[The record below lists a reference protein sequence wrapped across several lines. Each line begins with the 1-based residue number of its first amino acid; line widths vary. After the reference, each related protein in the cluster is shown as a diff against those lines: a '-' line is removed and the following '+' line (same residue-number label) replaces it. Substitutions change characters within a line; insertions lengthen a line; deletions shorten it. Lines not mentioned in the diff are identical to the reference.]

1 MGIDSDARLSAVRFH
16 GVGHRDRAAGAVAS
30 KQLLLY
36 RTSGQDAKS
45 LIRKGMIPIKRRG
58 LIGVR
63 PEHLGWAGAG
73 QGIMRAL
80 VFAAQIATTPAR
92 GSILARAFG
101 R

>member
-16 GVGHRDRAAGAVAS
+16 GVGHRGRAAGAVAN

-73 QGIMRAL
+73 
-80 VFAAQIATTPAR
+80 AAGVRP
-92 GSILARAFG
+92 
-101 R
+101 